1 MKNTQEIKPEVL
13 RFISRSIVT
22 DKCVLVLGP
31 DIYTKEINNEIIDR
45 TSFFNYLQKNN
56 SDKRIFFEKE
66 GVLRFDDSEKFE
78 IWQEVENFYSG
89 KGDIQLLETIANIK
103 FPLIINASPDECLE
117 KYLRNEMGIK
127 VLFEKFDGE
136 QDENKEV
143 DFSDG
148 TPLIYNVFGIGSDA
162 QTQVITH
169 ESLFKKMQ
177 EILPMN
183 SFPLKVRN
191 FLRNSNCFLFLG
203 FKFDSWTY
211 QLLSYKIINGISD
224 TNKEK
229 FSSLEIKGDSE
240 DYSSQDNI
248 IMSKVFGMKL
258 INTTPLLFLGDLLKS
273 INGIENGKSKLREV
287 GYADKYSAYI
297 SYAAETK
304 NVLEN
309 ISYRFKEILFDI
321 NLKEKSN
328 TELQLLHYK
337 DDPNHRFGSSID
349 SYVTRLGKGKT
360 VILIV
365 NDDYLKSEVCMQE
378 ALIVYNNHD
387 NDGRVFFV
395 ILAEQ
400 DKLNFIEE
408 KFKIQERYYDYWQER
423 LIKITSNKGSDARE
437 IAAIISIR
445 DFIFEFI
452 SKIFDTNSLVL
463 NEPHFVNDIDR
474 DVFIYDII
482 NKMKEV

>member
-240 DYSSQDNI
+240 DYYSQDNI

-378 ALIVYNNHD
+378 ALIVHNNHD

-452 SKIFDTNSLVL
+452 NKIFDTNSLVL

>member
-1 MKNTQEIKPEVL
+1 MKNFQEIKPEVL
-13 RFISRSIVT
+13 RFISRSIIT

-31 DIYTKEINNEIIDR
+31 DIYTKEINNEIVDR
-45 TSFFNYLQKNN
+45 NKFFNHLQQTNPE
-56 SDKRIFFEKE
+56 KRIFFEKE

-89 KGDIQLLETIANIK
+89 KGDIQLLETISNIK

-117 KYLRNEMGIK
+117 KYLKNEMGLK
-127 VLFEKFDGE
+127 VLSEKFDGE
-136 QDENKEV
+136 QDENKDI

-148 TPLIYNVFGIGSDA
+148 IPLIYNIFGIGSDA

-177 EILPMN
+177 EILPVN

-229 FSSLEIKGDSE
+229 FSSLKLNGDLDDFSN
-240 DYSSQDNI
+240 QDNI

-258 INTTPLLFLGDLLKS
+258 INTTPLVFLGDLLKT
-273 INGIENGKSKLREV
+273 IKTIENGKNKLREV

-297 SYAAETK
+297 SYAVESK
-304 NVLEN
+304 DVLEN
-309 ISYRFKEILFDI
+309 ISNRFKEVLTEI
-321 NLKEKSN
+321 NLKEQSN

-337 DDPNHRFGSSID
+337 DDPAHRFGSSID

-365 NDDYLKSEVCMQE
+365 NDDYMKSEVCMQE
-378 ALIVYNNHD
+378 ALIVHNNHN

-395 ILAEQ
+395 ILSEK
-400 DKLNFIEE
+400 DKLNFEE
-408 KFKIQERYYDYWQER
+408 DKFRIQERYYDYWQNR
-423 LIKITSNKGSDARE
+423 LIEITSNKGSDAKE
-437 IAAIISIR
+437 ITNIINIR

-452 SKIFDTNSLVL
+452 NKIFDTNCLVL
-463 NEPHFVNDIDR
+463 SAPYFTNDIDR
-474 DVFIYDII
+474 DVFIHDII
-482 NKMKEV
+482 NKMKEI

>member
-378 ALIVYNNHD
+378 ALIVHNNHD

-452 SKIFDTNSLVL
+452 NKIFDTNSLVL

-474 DVFIYDII
+474 DAFIYDII